1 MRKLILCLVA
11 LVAAGMWEMQAQIS
25 VGVGIS
31 SQGYTMRQ
39 GSESHGGAALG
50 LSADFE
56 ASFRLYRNFGV
67 SAGAALSGVAGYHF
81 AGSSKNLGEIYL
93 DIPMRAK
100 YYIPLTHLAELYL
113 FGGVVPSACLVTLD
127 AHAKGTTSNYET
139 YPTLTHLDLML
150 GGGVGLEAVDHLR
163 VTLGYDYG
171 LLDRDTSS
179 SITLH
184 RSNLKLAVYYM
195 F

>member
-1 MRKLILCLVA
+1 M
-11 LVAAGMWEMQAQIS
+11 
-25 VGVGIS
+25 
-31 SQGYTMRQ
+31 
-39 GSESHGGAALG
+39 
-50 LSADFE
+50 
-56 ASFRLYRNFGV
+56 
-67 SAGAALSGVAGYHF
+67 
-81 AGSSKNLGEIYL
+81 
-93 DIPMRAK
+93 
-100 YYIPLTHLAELYL
+100 
-113 FGGVVPSACLVTLD
+113 VPSACLVTLD
-127 AHAKGTTSNYET
+127 AHAKGTTSNYEA

-150 GGGVGLEAVDHLR
+150 GGGVGMEAVDHLR